1 MHDTV
6 RCIYGRFEKGELM
19 RLKRV
24 GVFRQLKI
32 WGARDIA
39 VVAVFSGLVFVLTM
53 FAIPMPMG
61 GYWHFGNVMIVLSAL
76 LFGPL
81 VGGLTGMIGATL
93 ADLVLGYGMWAPFT
107 LWIKF
112 INGMI
117 AGLVFLPVLSG
128 GKFNLKSSWLL
139 LVIAA
144 VCGYISNIIL
154 YVIPYWLLLD
164 WPAVVGWFASIGPS
178 IAYEIGAPI
187 VILILIGKSFP
198 RIFGYRESVRTRYE
212 LYAKREEK
220 RAERNAS

>member
-1 MHDTV
+1 M
-6 RCIYGRFEKGELM
+6 
-19 RLKRV
+19 
-24 GVFRQLKI
+24 KI

-61 GYWHFGNVMIVLSAL
+61 GYWHFGNVMIMLSAL

-107 LWIKF
+107 FWIKF
-112 INGMI
+112 INGMV
-117 AGLVFLPVLSG
+117 AGLLFLPVLSG
-128 GKFNLKSSWLL
+128 GKFNLKSSWFL
-139 LVIAA
+139 LVIAT
-144 VCGYISNIIL
+144 VGGFLSNIIL
-154 YVIPYWLLLD
+154 YVIPYWILLD
-164 WPAVVGWFASIGPS
+164 WPSVVGWFASILPS

-187 VILILIGKSFP
+187 VILIAIGKSFP

-212 LYAKREEK
+212 LYRKRMDAKGK
-220 RAERNAS
+220 GHAL